1 MHGMPFRP
9 PAALRVE
16 IPGPAGTLE
25 AVIEDP
31 GPATPTRIGVV
42 CHPHPQFGGTMDNKV
57 VHTLARSFQELGL
70 PTVRFNF
77 RGVGKSAGAFAE
89 GVGET
94 DDSVAV
100 IDWSLGRWP
109 GAALWLAGFSF
120 GASIAVRASAQRPAK
135 VLITVAPAIQRLETG
150 PTPGPQ
156 TRWLLIQGDA
166 DELVNHEEVIAWA
179 RKRSPPPQVTVLP
192 GVTHYF
198 HGRLQELK
206 AAVAAFVGREG
217 LED

>member
-1 MHGMPFRP
+1 VNFRP
-9 PAALRVE
+9 PQPERVL
-16 IPGPAGTLE
+16 IPGPAGGLE
-25 AVIEDP
+25 AIVEDP
-31 GPATPTRIGVV
+31 AIGAATRCGVV

-57 VHTLARSFQELGL
+57 VHTLARTLQELGM

-77 RGVGKSAGAFAE
+77 RGVGKSTGSYAE

-94 DDSVAV
+94 DDAVAV
-100 IDWSLGRWP
+100 IDWSLKRWP

-120 GASIAVRASAQRPAK
+120 GASIAVRASAQRPAA

-150 PTPGPQ
+150 PTPGPA
-156 TRWLLIQGDA
+156 TRWLLIQGDQ
-166 DELVNHEEVIAWA
+166 DELVNHAEVIAWA
-179 RKRSPPPQVTVLP
+179 GKRSPPPQVTVLP

-206 AAVAAFVGREG
+206 AAVLGFVGREG
-217 LED
+217 LQN

>member
-1 MHGMPFRP
+1 MSFRP
-9 PAALRVE
+9 PQPQRLL
-16 IPGPAGTLE
+16 IPGPAGNLE
-25 AVIEDP
+25 AIVEDP
-31 GPATPTRIGVV
+31 TGGAARRCGVV

-57 VHTLARSFQELGL
+57 IHTLARTLQELGI

-77 RGVGKSAGAFAE
+77 RGVGKSEGIYAE
-89 GVGET
+89 GDGET
-94 DDSVAV
+94 DDAVAV
-100 IDWSLGRWP
+100 IDWSLKRWP

-120 GASIAVRASAQRPAK
+120 GASIAVRASARRPAA

-150 PTPGPQ
+150 PTPGPE
-156 TRWLLIQGDA
+156 TRWLLIQGDQ

-206 AAVAAFVGREG
+206 AAVLAFVGRDG
-217 LED
+217 N